1 MTQMYRGRM
10 RAVISHEGSVLVVDR
25 PEPMGAG
32 ELIRVTSSG
41 ICGSDLHLVSLGLS
55 GVVLGHEF
63 GGTTTDGRLVA
74 VRPTGECGTC
84 LQCARGIPNTCSS
97 AASSLHGTSIDG
109 GLAEFVVVDPSRL
122 VSVQETVD
130 PASIGLVEPLAVV
143 IHGIK
148 RSGVQ
153 SGMRA
158 LVVGAGSIGLLCAAA
173 LRDIGVDVDIVARH
187 PHQADAATQLDA
199 RVITTPGTDYDIS
212 FDAVCTQQSFDTCVT
227 ATRPGGSVLEFG
239 MFWTPVAMNNAL
251 MLKEISVIPSI
262 FYNHNHETNDFADA
276 ADMLFRMP
284 HITRAIVTHAFS
296 LEDAS
301 HAFKVAQDKQS
312 GAIKV
317 HLFNS

>member
-10 RAVISHEGSVLVVDR
+10 RAVISHEGSVSVVDK
-25 PEPMGAG
+25 PEPTGTG

-63 GGTTTDGRLVA
+63 GGTTSDGRLVA

-84 LQCARGIPNTCSS
+84 QQCARGIPNTCSS

-109 GLAEFVVVDPSRL
+109 GLAEFVMVDSLRL

-158 LVVGAGSIGLLCAAA
+158 LVVGAGSIGLLCATA
-173 LRDIGVDVDIVARH
+173 LRDRGIEVDIIARH
-187 PHQADAATQLDA
+187 AHQADAASQLDA
-199 RVITTPGTDYDIS
+199 HVVTTPDTDYDIS
-212 FDAVCTQQSFDTCVT
+212 FDAVCTQQSFDTCVA
-227 ATRPGGSVLEFG
+227 ATRPGGAVLEFG

-251 MLKEISVIPSI
+251 MLKEITVIPSI
-262 FYNHNHETNDFADA
+262 FYNHNHATNDFADA

-284 HITRAIVTHAFS
+284 HITRAIVTHTFS

-301 HAFKVAQDKQS
+301 HAFKVAQDKHS

-317 HLFNS
+317 HLFTS